1 VTVLF
6 VCLHGSAKS
15 VIAAEH
21 LARMASE
28 RGIVLSVASAGL
40 EPDDDIPPHVI
51 AGLAADG
58 FDVRDRV
65 PRGVKPEQLRTADY
79 VVSFGCDVG
88 AQASQTSARARF
100 IRWDDVPA
108 VSEDYGTARS
118 VIVRYLDGFLSLP
131 PRTTTG

>member
-21 LARMASE
+21 LTRLAGE
-28 RGIVLSVASAGL
+28 RGLTVRAVSAGL

-51 AGLAADG
+51 AGLANDG
-58 FDVRDRV
+58 FDVRNRV
-65 PRGVKPEQLRTADY
+65 PHGVHEAQLATADY

-88 AQASQTSARARF
+88 PPASAPAGEARF

-108 VSEDYGTARS
+108 VSDDYAIARS
-118 VIVRYLDGFLSLP
+118 VIVHHLDEFLSGLP
-131 PRTTTG
+131 STTRD

>member
-1 VTVLF
+1 MNVLF

-21 LARMASE
+21 LTRLASE
-28 RGIVLSVASAGL
+28 RGLTIRALSAGL

-58 FDVRDRV
+58 FDVHDRV
-65 PRGVKPEQLRTADY
+65 PRGVDADKLNTADY

-88 AQASQTSARARF
+88 PRASAPAGETRF

-108 VSEDYGTARS
+108 VSDDYAIARS
-118 VIVRYLDGFLSLP
+118 VIVRHLDEFLSRP
-131 PRTTTG
+131 PSTARD